1 MHDDLSVVTCN
12 DFFQEGL
19 DLVVILLV
27 IVHLPKAIA
36 YLMPQQI
43 TALLSME
50 SSNERIDS
58 FLLFESFKAE
68 KRVDALGDGCAC
80 VLECVGVLVQI
91 GKVDY
96 DHVD

>member
-19 DLVVILLV
+19 DFVIVLLV

-43 TALLSME
+43 TALLYLKSG
-50 SSNERIDS
+50 NERIDS

-68 KRVDALGDGCAC
+68 KRVDALGDWCAC
-80 VLECVGVLVQI
+80 VFQCVGVFVQI
-91 GKVDY
+91 
-96 DHVD
+96 